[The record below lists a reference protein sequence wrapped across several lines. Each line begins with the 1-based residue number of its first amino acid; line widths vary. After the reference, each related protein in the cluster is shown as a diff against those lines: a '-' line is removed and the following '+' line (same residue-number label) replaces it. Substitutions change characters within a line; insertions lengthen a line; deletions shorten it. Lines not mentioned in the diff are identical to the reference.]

1 MLQLSSCY
9 TFTYFCKYTKKQ
21 YKYKYKEASENPATC
36 DSPKLFVKITIS
48 GSTSMI

>member
-1 MLQLSSCY
+1 MSLKG
-9 TFTYFCKYTKKQ
+9 TPFQ